1 MAPVDVSI
9 IVVTY
14 NTADQIGRCLDSI
27 AAAACC
33 PQEVIVVDNASTDDG
48 AALIGKNYPSVR
60 LMVNTINR
68 GFAAANNQALAV
80 CRGDFILFLNPDTE
94 VQPEALRRMMA
105 YMENH
110 PHIGLAGP
118 KIVNPDGTL
127 QESVSHRY
135 PGQKRSGDELQ
146 GLKGTIA
153 CVLGAAMIARREC
166 LTVVGGFD
174 EDFFLY
180 GEDQD
185 LCLRLR
191 KAGCEIG
198 YIDEAI
204 IMHLGGQSE
213 RETPTAELWRKKT
226 RAEYLFYRKHYCPET
241 IACISRGELLKAR
254 FRIAML
260 NITGR
265 FPGCRQK
272 SAAKISKYRALLDE
286 IGRRGRQE
294 INSHNTVAK
303 L

>member
-1 MAPVDVSI
+1 
-9 IVVTY
+9 
-14 NTADQIGRCLDSI
+14 
-27 AAAACC
+27 
-33 PQEVIVVDNASTDDG
+33 VVDNASTDDG
-48 AALIGKNYPSVR
+48 AVLIGKNHPSVR
-60 LMVNTINR
+60 LIVNANNR

-105 YMENH
+105 YLENN

-127 QESVSHRY
+127 QESISYRY
-135 PGQKRSGDELQ
+135 PGQKHTGDELR

-185 LCLRLR
+185 LCLRMR
-191 KAGCEIG
+191 RAGKEIG
-198 YIDEAI
+198 YIAEAV

-213 RETPTAELWRKKT
+213 RETPTGELWRKKT
-226 RAEYLFYRKHYCPET
+226 RAEYLFYCKHYCPET
-241 IACISRGELLKAR
+241 IDRIVRRELLKAR
-254 FRIAML
+254 FRIALL
-260 NITGR
+260 NITRR
-265 FPGCRQK
+265 FPLCRQENV
-272 SAAKISKYRALLDE
+272 AKISKYRALLDE
-286 IGRRGRQE
+286 IGRRGRYE
-294 INSHNTVAK
+294 TIPYKNWK
-303 L
+303 